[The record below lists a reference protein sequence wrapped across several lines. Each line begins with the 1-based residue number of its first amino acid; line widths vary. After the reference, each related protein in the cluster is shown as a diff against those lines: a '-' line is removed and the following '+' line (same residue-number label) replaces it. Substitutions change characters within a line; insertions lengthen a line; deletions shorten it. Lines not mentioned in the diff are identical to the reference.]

1 MMRCLLQPQWRY
13 LGRNVSAGSGTINY
27 EMAPVCKCHHRAWT
41 PLALLPPSLHGNGID
56 HFAVK
61 LSVKFVYRAE
71 KKNSKHIA

>member
-71 KKNSKHIA
+71 KKR